1 MRNYRLK
8 MPKKDREKCH
18 DLLKNGSNQ
27 ARVLT
32 RCRVL
37 LASEKGQTLD
47 EISHFLEIARD
58 TAHRIRTRYR
68 QEGLEAALHERVR
81 PGCPRKIGDQ
91 PRQRIVAL
99 ACSDPPPG
107 YAKWSLRLLAEEA
120 VRRKM
125 VTAIGKDR
133 VRDILRHHRLKP
145 WRKKN
150 VVCAQAE

>member
-1 MRNYRLK
+1 MRNYQLK
-8 MPKKDREKCH
+8 MPRKDRETCRKW
-18 DLLKNGSNQ
+18 LKKGTGK

-81 PGCPRKIGDQ
+81 PGGPRKIMDKQ
-91 PRQRIVAL
+91 RQRIVAL
-99 ACSDPPPG
+99 SCSDPPSG

-120 VRRKM
+120 VRRKI
-125 VTAIGKDR
+125 VKAIGKDR
-133 VRDILRHHRLKP
+133 VRDILRSHSLKP
-145 WRKKN
+145 WREKN
-150 VVCAQAE
+150 VVCTHA